1 MPPSLPLWHDLK
13 AMFALVSPLIPF
25 LAALAG
31 LLQELEA
38 SSGAAAYGLLVSI
51 LVLGALLVPVP
62 EEAAFAIGGALSA
75 AGSLSWWGIYAVGWS
90 TVLVLDLALY
100 SIGRRAGPDLETS
113 RWGRRVGAARWERMR
128 DLVDR
133 RGAWGVAG
141 ARFVMGTRI
150 PIFLLAG
157 ALGMPRARFL
167 AVVAVAGLFSAG
179 LPLLL
184 GYAFG
189 AHLDELLDGLSGAR
203 WVLLGGVLVLALLLW
218 LRRGRS

>member
-1 MPPSLPLWHDLK
+1 
-13 AMFALVSPLIPF
+13 MFALFGPLLP
-25 LAALAG
+25 LVTPLAG

-38 SSGAAAYGLLVSI
+38 SSGAAAYGLLVSV

-75 AGSLSWWGIYAVGWS
+75 AGSLSWWGIYLVGWS

-100 SIGRRAGPDLETS
+100 SIGRRAGPDLERS
-113 RWGRRVGAARWERMR
+113 RWGRGVGVARWERMR

-150 PIFLLAG
+150 PVFLLAG
-157 ALGMPRARFL
+157 ALGMPRSRFL

-184 GYAFG
+184 GYLFG
-189 AHLDELLDGLSGAR
+189 AHLEELLDVLTRAR
-203 WVLLGGVLVLALLLW
+203 WVLLGGALVLVLMW
-218 LRRGRS
+218 WVRRTRS